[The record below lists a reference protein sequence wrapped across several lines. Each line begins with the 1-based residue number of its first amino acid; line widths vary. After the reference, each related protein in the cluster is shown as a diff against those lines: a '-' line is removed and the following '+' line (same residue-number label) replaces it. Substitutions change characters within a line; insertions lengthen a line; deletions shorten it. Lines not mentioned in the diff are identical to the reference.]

1 MPASCIGVHIL
12 IGSSTAETVEV
23 FEIQSRG
30 CAERT
35 AYLQDSLERGGHMLA
50 AGPFF
55 ASMQPVEQG
64 TGNAR
69 SLFNRLTAA

>member
-1 MPASCIGVHIL
+1 MRASCIGIHIL

-35 AYLQDSLERGGHMLA
+35 AYLQDSLERWA
-50 AGPFF
+50 Y
-55 ASMQPVEQG
+55 
-64 TGNAR
+64 AR
-69 SLFNRLTAA
+69 SGPILCFYATR